1 MIDPVFGRKDPKLD
15 YHTRIGAYGVIPDH
29 SGARLLILQA
39 PNHALFLPG
48 GGVEEGETPEV
59 TLARELLEEFG
70 ATVHVTQKLGK
81 SSDYFYSQHR
91 QTAYYHPATTFAC
104 DQLAFVQDP
113 LETFNTLMLMPI
125 DLALAELKRP
135 THRWAVAKWLAN
147 QPKR

>member
-81 SSDYFYSQHR
+81 SSEYFTLITVKQLTIIR
-91 QTAYYHPATTFAC
+91 QLFLLVINWRLYK
-104 DQLAFVQDP
+104 
-113 LETFNTLMLMPI
+113 I
-125 DLALAELKRP
+125 
-135 THRWAVAKWLAN
+135 RWKLLI
-147 QPKR
+147 P

>member
-48 GGVEEGETPEV
+48 GGVEKGETPEE

-70 ATVHVTQKLGK
+70 ATVHVTKKLGK
-81 SSDYFYSQHR
+81 S
-91 QTAYYHPATTFAC
+91 
-104 DQLAFVQDP
+104 
-113 LETFNTLMLMPI
+113 PI
-125 DLALAELKRP
+125 TIRRRFLPVMNWLLYRIRLKP
-135 THRWAVAKWLAN
+135 SIH
-147 QPKR
+147 

>member
-70 ATVHVTQKLGK
+70 ATVSQSNSTLVKNSNGK
-81 SSDYFYSQHR
+81 SDVDFGQ
-91 QTAYYHPATTFAC
+91 
-104 DQLAFVQDP
+104 V
-113 LETFNTLMLMPI
+113 I
-125 DLALAELKRP
+125 
-135 THRWAVAKWLAN
+135 
-147 QPKR
+147 